1 MSGFSKDWI
10 VKCEWHKS
18 LSQYGGRRRQNMLT
32 LGISQTVSCGG
43 FNVVWALYEK
53 SLDEFLLCVLRVS
66 VVSFV
71 NIIEPQRH

>member
-1 MSGFSKDWI
+1 MWRF
-10 VKCEWHKS
+10 H
-18 LSQYGGRRRQNMLT
+18 
-32 LGISQTVSCGG
+32 
-43 FNVVWALYEK
+43 VVWALYEK

>member
-53 SLDEFLLCVLRVS
+53 GAG
-66 VVSFV
+66 
-71 NIIEPQRH
+71 